1 MTRTRSTRPTA
12 SAAPRPVADNPVA
25 DNPVADNPVADNPV
39 AGDPVT
45 DDPVVQETIEHL
57 QALIRL
63 DSSNPPGNE
72 LAVARYLDGVLRAA
86 GIDTWLDEPAPER
99 GALIARIRGDG
110 TERPLLLMAHMDVVG
125 VEPDKWTYPPFGA
138 EVHGGFLYGRGAID
152 DKGMLACHLVT
163 MLLVRRAIASTG
175 RLPTRDIVLVATAD
189 EEAGGIYGIDWVME
203 HRKDLID
210 AEFAL
215 NEGGRVRIVGAR
227 TLYAAVQCAEKVPH
241 NVIVTARGP
250 GGHASVPHAGNAITR
265 LVGAVARI
273 AAHQEPLALSEVTR
287 TFFRELS
294 AIWPDAP
301 LRQAMADVAS
311 GDPARVSEGA
321 RALSH
326 VPSMDAVLRNGI
338 SPTLISGGTRSNV
351 IPTEA
356 EATLNI
362 RTLPGVPIDAVLE
375 RLRAVVD
382 DPHVTMRVRA
392 SGDDAP
398 ESAIDSP
405 MFRAV
410 ADAAISLEA
419 GIVTVPYLSTGATD
433 SATLRKAGIACYG
446 ILPFP
451 LTQEDEDRMHG
462 HDERVGIDALG
473 FGVRLVHGIVARMT
487 GLSA

>member
-1 MTRTRSTRPTA
+1 MTRIRRTRPK
-12 SAAPRPVADNPVA
+12 PPVAP
-25 DNPVADNPVADNPV
+25 P
-39 AGDPVT
+39 PVT
-45 DDPVVQETIEHL
+45 DDPVLQEAIEHL
-57 QALIRL
+57 RALIQL

-99 GALIARIRGDG
+99 GSLIARIRGDG
-110 TERPLLLMAHMDVVG
+110 SERPLLLMAHMDVVG
-125 VEPDKWTYPPFGA
+125 VEPAKWTHPPFGA
-138 EVHGGFLYGRGAID
+138 EVHDGFLYGRGAID

-163 MLLVRRAIASTG
+163 MLLVRRAIAASG
-175 RLPTRDIVLVATAD
+175 RRPTRDIVLLATAD

-203 HRKDLID
+203 HRRDLID

-215 NEGGRVRIVGAR
+215 NEGGRVRIVGER
-227 TLYAAVQCAEKVPH
+227 TLYAAIQCAEKVPH

-265 LVGAVARI
+265 LVGAIARI
-273 AAHQEPLALSEVTR
+273 AAHQEPLALSDVTR
-287 TFFRELS
+287 TFFRALS
-294 AIWPDAP
+294 DIWPDAT
-301 LRQAMADVAS
+301 LRQAMADVAAD
-311 GDPARVSEGA
+311 DPARMAEGA
-321 RALSH
+321 RVLAR

-338 SPTLISGGTRSNV
+338 SPTLVSGGTRSNV

-362 RTLPGVPIDAVLE
+362 RTLPGVAIDAVLD

-382 DPHVTMRVRA
+382 DPNVTMRVRA
-392 SGDDAP
+392 SGSDAP

-405 MFRAV
+405 MFRAI
-410 ADAAISLEA
+410 ADTAAALDA

-462 HDERVGIDALG
+462 HDERVRIDALG
-473 FGVRLVHGIVARMT
+473 FGVRLVHGVVARMT
-487 GLSA
+487 GLTS

>member
-1 MTRTRSTRPTA
+1 MTCRH
-12 SAAPRPVADNPVA
+12 SAASIAAAAPPPI
-25 DNPVADNPVADNPV
+25 
-39 AGDPVT
+39 AG
-45 DDPVVQETIEHL
+45 DPVVQEAIEHL

-63 DSSNPPGNE
+63 DTSNPPGHE
-72 LAVARYLDGVLRAA
+72 LAVARYLDGVLRTA

-99 GALIARIRGDG
+99 GSLIARIRGDG
-110 TERPLLLMAHMDVVG
+110 SERPLLLMAHMDVVG
-125 VEPDKWTYPPFGA
+125 VEPAKWTHPPFGA
-138 EVHGGFLYGRGAID
+138 EVHDGFLYGRGAID

-163 MLLVRRAIASTG
+163 MLLVRRAIESSG
-175 RLPTRDIVLVATAD
+175 RLPTRDIVLLATAD
-189 EEAGGIYGIDWVME
+189 EEAGGVHGIDWVME
-203 HRKDLID
+203 HRKELID

-241 NVIVTARGP
+241 NVIVTARGS
-250 GGHASVPHAGNAITR
+250 GGHASVPHDGNAITR
-265 LVGAVARI
+265 LVRAVARI
-273 AAHQEPLALSEVTR
+273 AAHREPLALSEVTR
-287 TFFRELS
+287 TFFRALS

-311 GDPARVSEGA
+311 DDPARVSNGA
-321 RALSH
+321 GALSH

-362 RTLPGVPIDAVLE
+362 RTLPGVAIDTVLE

-382 DPHVTMRVRA
+382 DPDVSMRVRS

-398 ESAIDSP
+398 SSTIESP
-405 MFRAV
+405 MFRAI
-410 ADAAISLEA
+410 ADTAASLDP

-433 SATLRKAGIACYG
+433 SAALRKAGIACYG

-451 LTQEDEDRMHG
+451 LTQDDEDRMHG

-473 FGVRLVHGIVARMT
+473 FGVRLVHGVVARMT
-487 GLSA
+487 GLAS